1 MEYTH
6 APLLSPVRLT
16 GLAAVASVLLAA
28 LLVAAPSANAEP
40 ATPSSVRGAEA
51 QTPER
56 ANARLGCR
64 VPRCYG
70 AISVNP
76 RTGDA
81 VWGYN
86 YGTKKRAVAA
96 VQTKCKKRN
105 PDARGACTRAVWV
118 RNGCAAVAWRGRNG
132 VLQEWAG
139 RAAFTKS
146 KAIRKARN
154 AVRGPGRVKVWTWV
168 CTSRR

>member
-1 MEYTH
+1 MHTFSL
-6 APLLSPVRLT
+6 PLRVAGL
-16 GLAAVASVLLAA
+16 LAAVGALLAT
-28 LLVAAPSANAEP
+28 LLAVAPTSSAAPAEP
-40 ATPSSVRGAEA
+40 APVPGADA
-51 QTPER
+51 QTAER
-56 ANARLGCR
+56 TNARLGCR

-70 AISVNP
+70 AIAVNP

-86 YGTKKRAVAA
+86 YGTKKRAVST
-96 VQTKCKKRN
+96 VLNRCKKRN
-105 PDARGACTRAVWV
+105 PDARGACKRAVWV

-132 VLQEWAG
+132 ALQEWAG
-139 RAAFTKS
+139 RAAFTKK

-154 AVRGPGRVKVWTWV
+154 AVRGPGKVKVWSWV